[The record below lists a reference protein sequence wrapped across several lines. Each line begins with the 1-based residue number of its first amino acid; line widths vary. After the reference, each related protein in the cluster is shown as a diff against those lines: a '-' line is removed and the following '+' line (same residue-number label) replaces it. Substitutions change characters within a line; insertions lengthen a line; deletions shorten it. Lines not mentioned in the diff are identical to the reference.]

1 MRRRTVRRWSIAAGV
16 VASGSIAVAL
26 AFALNGAAPAAP
38 AVESEG
44 MPTALAGHLARLQA
58 LPGNGGMAAEGPGA
72 AADSEFRN
80 LAYPDTTVSVA
91 EMNGAREAFTDVAG
105 VPYRAGEGDGRW
117 ETIGPSRALYPR
129 SDFLT
134 SFLYVP
140 NTYVAGGRTTDIA
153 ISDHCTP
160 GRCEAYITPAG
171 GGVWR
176 TKNVFERDVDW
187 EYLGGP
193 LGINAAGV
201 GHDRSQRPQRE
212 DGLCRH
218 GRGEHLR

>member
-16 VASGSIAVAL
+16 VASGSIAVVL

-58 LPGNGGMAAEGPGA
+58 LPGNGGMSAEGPGG
-72 AADSEFRN
+72 AADSEFLNR
-80 LAYPDTTVSVA
+80 AYPDTTISVA

-117 ETIGPSRALYPR
+117 ETIGPSRAVYPR

-140 NTYVAGGRTTDIA
+140 NDVRGRRADDRHRDQRQVLARPLRGVHHARGRRRLAHEERVREQTSIGTTSAGRSA
-153 ISDHCTP
+153 STP
-160 GRCEAYITPAG
+160 PA
-171 GGVWR
+171 R
-176 TKNVFERDVDW
+176 
-187 EYLGGP
+187 
-193 LGINAAGV
+193 
-201 GHDRSQRPQRE
+201 
-212 DGLCRH
+212 
-218 GRGEHLR
+218 